1 MPKLGKWDVARSYSA
16 CFVQKMTRRISKK
29 SLVSLTFFAL
39 ISIGSSAVFGQVPIV
54 QLDGSALDPPQ
65 GTPPKVISVLP
76 LEEHV
81 KPPTEPSVSV
91 PIIAMQNGK
100 PLAAMPPLFSPTPAS
115 MIPSIDVPII
125 RMDETKVK
133 PLPSRPSLATFSSP
147 SFGDV
152 VPPPI
157 VIQEPIASPSDII
170 LEVKKSDFL
179 RPIPSTPI
187 VPATSPANQQTGS
200 SRSSFTGQN
209 GADQENLVP
218 VRPFDS
224 GLTPSQISTPRSLPD
239 LPEQPI
245 RVAPAAEDRPTPLSN
260 QNQEPLTSQKNKKV
274 INPFSRVSKSRVPQD
289 ATIPTVQDETPQ
301 NVLQD
306 ITNPPTGTDTA
317 VGQDVVISQDL
328 GFIDTPVTANVP
340 EVPRSPSL
348 VLMGEALFMTV
359 ESKSVRVNDAFGVD
373 PFDYDLG
380 IRITGQRIFGAEGLS
395 LSYAGVQ
402 EWNEVARATSAGGGL
417 NFAPIAGSGLGASAL
432 APFKGATFQQQYHN
446 GNYHTLELN
455 KVTWGWDVLN
465 VFLGIRY
472 THYEEELDFFSSR
485 ADGQQGLLAID
496 LENHIFGP
504 QVGGELFY
512 DIGGRF
518 STGVKGKLGLMATAL
533 DRETQLISNGTTI
546 INNTDSDVNFNFMA
560 EFGGFVRW
568 QVLPRG
574 YIRGGYELWYN
585 SSVYSVDNNIPG
597 SITSTYGTTSLDDEL
612 LIHGATIG
620 FEFNW

>member
-1 MPKLGKWDVARSYSA
+1 MPKLGEWDVARSYSA
-16 CFVQKMTRRISKK
+16 SFVQKMTRRISKK

-39 ISIGSSAVFGQVPIV
+39 ISVASSAVFGQVPIV
-54 QLDGSALDPPQ
+54 KLDGSALDL
-65 GTPPKVISVLP
+65 PKATVLP
-76 LEEHV
+76 ALGL
-81 KPPTEPSVSV
+81 KEPEKTSSAPILPV
-91 PIIAMQNGK
+91 PIIGMQSGK
-100 PLAAMPPLFSPTPAS
+100 LKVIVPPLASTAPTS

-125 RMDETKVK
+125 RIQETDVK
-133 PLPSRPSLATFSSP
+133 TSPNGPGLATFLGP
-147 SFGDV
+147 EFGDV
-152 VPPPI
+152 TPPTA

-170 LEVKKSDFL
+170 PKKKKSDFL

-187 VPATSPANQQTGS
+187 EPAKSPAGETGISRNTATGQRIIEQKS
-200 SRSSFTGQN
+200 SGSVRSS
-209 GADQENLVP
+209 
-218 VRPFDS
+218 DS
-224 GLTPSQISTPRSLPD
+224 GLTPSQNLTPD
-239 LPEQPI
+239 VQVQPTA
-245 RVAPAAEDRPTPLSN
+245 VSPASKGVIVPIDN
-260 QNQEPLTSQKNKKV
+260 QNQAISTSEKSKKV
-274 INPFSRVSKSRVPQD
+274 INPFTRASKSRIPQD
-289 ATIPTVQDETPQ
+289 STTTAVQNPGPQ
-301 NVLQD
+301 NVVQD
-306 ITNPPTGTDTA
+306 FTNPANGTVTQ
-317 VGQDVVISQDL
+317 VEQDVIITQDL
-328 GFIDTPVTANVP
+328 GFIETPVTANVP
-340 EVPRSPSL
+340 NVPQSPSL
-348 VLMGEALFMTV
+348 VLKGEALFMKAD
-359 ESKSVRVNDAFGVD
+359 SNSVRLSNAFGVD

-395 LSYAGVQ
+395 ISYAGIQ
-402 EWNEVARATSAGGGL
+402 EWNDIARATSAGGGL
-417 NFAPIAGSGLGASAL
+417 NFAPVAGSGLGVSAL
-432 APFKGATFQQQYHN
+432 APFNGATFQQQYHH

-465 VFLGIRY
+465 VFVGIRY

-512 DIGGRF
+512 DIGGRL

-533 DRETQLISNGTTI
+533 DRETQLISNGTDI

-585 SSVYSVDNNIPG
+585 SAVYGVDDNIPG
-597 SITSTYGTTSLDDEL
+597 SLTSTYGTTSVKDGL
-612 LIHGATIG
+612 LIHGATLG